1 MITSYSNLPMGKYQ
15 RVIEALKQNED
26 AIDAHVEMLSILY
39 DLTPEEV
46 MNMPLEQYQE
56 LSFNCSFLM
65 QPLPPVKGRICK
77 EYKFG
82 DMVLVPTTDIKKFSA
97 AQYIDYQQMIQED
110 GKLIELMSCLLVP
123 KGCKYAQG
131 YDIADVHKVI
141 AEYMCVSDVMEMSAF
156 FLRKLKN
163 SISNTLSCLELDMTL
178 SRDKDKRR
186 MINLS
191 RIIRHSLKNGVGLTM
206 SVK

>member
-1 MITSYSNLPMGKYQ
+1 MGKYQ

>member
-26 AIDAHVEMLSILY
+26 AIYAHVEMLSILY

>member
-15 RVIEALKQNED
+15 RVIDALKKNED
-26 AIDAHVEMLSILY
+26 AIDAHVEMLAILY
-39 DLTPEEV
+39 DMTPEDV

>member
-15 RVIEALKQNED
+15 RVIEALKQKED

>member
-46 MNMPLEQYQE
+46 MNMPLEQYQK

>member
-15 RVIEALKQNED
+15 RVIDALKKNED

>member
-82 DMVLVPTTDIKKFSA
+82 DMVLVPTTDIKKFTA
-97 AQYIDYQQMIQED
+97 AQYIDYQQMLQED
-110 GKLIELMSCLLVP
+110 DKLIELMSCLLVP

-141 AEYMCVSDVMEMSAF
+141 ADYMCVSDVMEMSAF
-156 FLRKLKN
+156 FLRKLKS

-178 SRDKDKRR
+178 SRDKDKRM
-186 MINLS
+186 MISLS

-206 SVK
+206 SAK

>member
-39 DLTPEEV
+39 DMTPEDV

-65 QPLPPVKGRICK
+65 QPLPPIKGRICK